1 MNSSFE
7 KYIKA
12 AMDSHQYS
20 VVCEMANV
28 IYPEK
33 NKINMMTYPGKD
45 VRIYKNR
52 EDEVQILCPNDI
64 TFTQESNITKAISTG
79 TIFEDADEV
88 DKYAGF
94 IVKTKMPVDAMTNKG
109 LENPYKIKEMVGS
122 TIGVMDEDGEV
133 DVSDTD
139 VDNGNN
145 VIDDLLKKDSKEF
158 KDVKNVVDDY
168 LGNDSHEFGYDKDF
182 TADIQ
187 QLRDEI
193 NNFKDADISP
203 EDSITDDD
211 WDDNW
216 GSATSI
222 MGDHNDAEDERDSD
236 DEPSKAEDNLDV
248 ADDDDEDE
256 KNEDDELTQEA
267 CSIYLEMLADEPME
281 YQFTQEEYEILQEMQ
296 YFQEGVFK
304 SLKKIGYNPMTR
316 TFVTDIPVKNGKPG
330 EKMKCKVAI
339 NSIISI
345 MNGPCF
351 TVPPATPEPTL
362 HIPLKY
368 MIGNTDKLMG
378 IIKHEEGHYYV
389 SLNRDDMKDEF
400 DKAGELVCT
409 YGPEMSDHGN
419 FPEEYIADTYSAK
432 HTDDSAEGLV
442 KFLEDAGKKNHK
454 NVVKV
459 IALFKA
465 SAGIVKVIFKILR
478 SGEKTK
484 LFGKTIK
491 EHIKQ
496 LSNNYKS
503 SDDITKRLIA
513 GYTKLGLTLSKGPGQ
528 YSKALLINDK
538 SRVKSDIHNEYFEKM
553 QKYID
558 DFGKDV
564 DKLED
569 IEDEITGEVE
579 LDLYEQRCLKGIE
592 KAIKL
597 FQEFDEATLKEYEVR
612 IKNIRDKNNGM
623 IKEYV
628 TESAKPVP
636 EYKTRKPLSLTHFLE
651 IDDTANHDS
660 SDVDYKADEESNTAE
675 LSKKPSNGDN
685 INTTMEEDTTTPMPM
700 FSAGPEMQTESNE
713 PTEDDDTPEYKVKFV
728 KSKGNLRD
736 TDNNAEE
743 CLAKLKE
750 LVHGDIPEDY
760 IEGIMNAEA
769 KDLMNKYSNGIIEV
783 PDFDEFIVSGLCP
796 IDEVIDYNESM
807 PDRFSDDCSVFIVGT
822 SDYDMRFIVLDTN
835 DGKYYLVYMDHRG
848 SDGFFKYPIAS
859 SFKELIEVLEKAK
872 ALDDERWNE
881 LINQSKEKVGESVSP
896 KGVVPDDLNAAPSDG
911 HNPLLDPIHEGF
923 MLKRPKKLKAIDVR
937 GIASYVTVE
946 MNAIKDS
953 NDQAMLA
960 GYVCSKLEL
969 IDFYLTVIDTND
981 DRYIVPHS
989 RQYLVDGQR
998 QLSDLLTK
1006 ILRIRPINKSS
1017 RIWQI
1022 EKI

>member
-94 IVKTKMPVDAMTNKG
+94 IVKTKMPIDAMTNKG

-122 TIGVMDEDGEV
+122 TIGVMDEDGDV

-193 NNFKDADISP
+193 NSFKDADISP

-211 WDDNW
+211 WNDDW

-256 KNEDDELTQEA
+256 NNEDDELTQEA

-281 YQFTQEEYEILQEMQ
+281 YQFTQEEYEILQELQ
-296 YFQEGVFK
+296 YVQEGVFK
-304 SLKKIGYNPMTR
+304 SLKKIGYDPKTK

-330 EKMKCKVAI
+330 EKLKCKVAI
-339 NSIISI
+339 NSVISI

-378 IIKHEEGHYYV
+378 IIKHEEGHFYV

-400 DKAGELVCT
+400 DKAGELVFT

-432 HTDDSAEGLV
+432 HTDDSGEGFIR
-442 KFLEDAGKKNHK
+442 FLEALGKSTHRDA
-454 NVVKV
+454 VFLTT
-459 IALFKA
+459 LFKA
-465 SAGIVKVIFKILR
+465 SIGIVKVIFKILR
-478 SGEKTK
+478 TGEKTK
-484 LFGKTIK
+484 IFGKTIK

-503 SDDITKRLIA
+503 ADDITKKI
-513 GYTKLGLTLSKGPGQ
+513 TSKLAIGFSLGKGPGYYTKTKVDQ
-528 YSKALLINDK
+528 DKA
-538 SRVKSDIHNEYFEKM
+538 RVKSDINKKYFDKM

-558 DFGKDV
+558 EFGKNV
-564 DKLED
+564 NK
-569 IEDEITGEVE
+569 IEDLADNEITGEVE
-579 LDLYEQRCLKGIE
+579 LDLFEQRCLKGIE
-592 KAIKL
+592 KAITLIK
-597 FQEFDEATLKEYEVR
+597 EFDEATLKEYEVR

-685 INTTMEEDTTTPMPM
+685 VNTTMEEDTTTPAPM
-700 FSAGPEMQTESNE
+700 FSSGPEMQTEQ
-713 PTEDDDTPEYKVKFV
+713 TDDDELGYKLPEPIKDDKSFTKKITESTKVK
-728 KSKGNLRD
+728 
-736 TDNNAEE
+736 E
-743 CLAKLKE
+743 
-750 LVHGDIPEDY
+750 
-760 IEGIMNAEA
+760 
-769 KDLMNKYSNGIIEV
+769 
-783 PDFDEFIVSGLCP
+783 
-796 IDEVIDYNESM
+796 
-807 PDRFSDDCSVFIVGT
+807 
-822 SDYDMRFIVLDTN
+822 
-835 DGKYYLVYMDHRG
+835 
-848 SDGFFKYPIAS
+848 
-859 SFKELIEVLEKAK
+859 
-872 ALDDERWNE
+872 
-881 LINQSKEKVGESVSP
+881 
-896 KGVVPDDLNAAPSDG
+896 VVPDDLNAAPDDN
-911 HNPLLDPIHEGF
+911 HNPLLSPIHEGF

-998 QLSDLLTK
+998 QLSDLLTR
-1006 ILRIRPINKSS
+1006 ILKIRPINKSS

>member
-94 IVKTKMPVDAMTNKG
+94 IVKTKMPIDAMTNKG
-109 LENPYKIKEMVGS
+109 LENPYKIREMVGS
-122 TIGVMDEDGEV
+122 TIGVMDEDGDV

-193 NNFKDADISP
+193 NSFKDADISP

-211 WDDNW
+211 WNDDW

-256 KNEDDELTQEA
+256 NNEDDELTQEA

-281 YQFTQEEYEILQEMQ
+281 YQFTQEEYEILQELQ
-296 YFQEGVFK
+296 YVQEGVFK
-304 SLKKIGYNPMTR
+304 SLKKIGYDPKTK

-339 NSIISI
+339 DSWQSEI
-345 MNGPCF
+345 NGLCF
-351 TVPPATPEPTL
+351 TEKPEPTI
-362 HIPLKY
+362 HIPLSRLF
-368 MIGNTDKLMG
+368 GNTDKFVDS
-378 IIKHEEGHYYV
+378 IRHEEGHFYV
-389 SLNRDDMKDEF
+389 SLNRDDMADEF
-400 DKAGELVCT
+400 DKASEIVCT
-409 YGPEMSDHGN
+409 YGPEMSSHGN
-419 FPEEYIADTYSAK
+419 NPEEYIADAYAAK
-432 HTDDSAEGLV
+432 HTDDNGEGLV
-442 KFLEDAGKKNHK
+442 KFLESHAKYIHIET
-454 NVVKV
+454 VKIV
-459 IALFKA
+459 SLLKVSVGITKA
-465 SAGIVKVIFKILR
+465 IFKILHT
-478 SGEKTK
+478 GEKTK

-491 EHIKQ
+491 EHIKE
-496 LSNNYKS
+496 LSTKYKS
-503 SDDITKRLIA
+503 SDELTKKIVSRYSSVYVLR
-513 GYTKLGLTLSKGPGQ
+513 KGPKFEN
-528 YSKALLINDK
+528 KAKLAADK
-538 SRVKSDIHNEYFEKM
+538 LRATSDIHKKYFDKM

-558 DFGKDV
+558 DFGEKI
-564 DKLED
+564 DKLKQLESET
-569 IEDEITGEVE
+569 IGEVN
-579 LDLYEQRCLKGIE
+579 LDLFEERMLKSFD

-597 FQEFDEATLKEYEVR
+597 FQDFDKALTKEHEIR

-685 INTTMEEDTTTPMPM
+685 VNTTMEEDTTTPAPM
-700 FSAGPEMQTESNE
+700 FSSGPEMQTEQTDDEELGYKLPE
-713 PTEDDDTPEYKVKFV
+713 PIKDDKSFTKKITESTKVK
-728 KSKGNLRD
+728 
-736 TDNNAEE
+736 E
-743 CLAKLKE
+743 
-750 LVHGDIPEDY
+750 
-760 IEGIMNAEA
+760 
-769 KDLMNKYSNGIIEV
+769 
-783 PDFDEFIVSGLCP
+783 
-796 IDEVIDYNESM
+796 
-807 PDRFSDDCSVFIVGT
+807 
-822 SDYDMRFIVLDTN
+822 
-835 DGKYYLVYMDHRG
+835 
-848 SDGFFKYPIAS
+848 
-859 SFKELIEVLEKAK
+859 
-872 ALDDERWNE
+872 
-881 LINQSKEKVGESVSP
+881 
-896 KGVVPDDLNAAPSDG
+896 VVPDDLNAAPDDN
-911 HNPLLDPIHEGF
+911 HNPLLSPIHEGF

-998 QLSDLLTK
+998 QLSDLLTR
-1006 ILRIRPINKSS
+1006 ILKIRPINKSS